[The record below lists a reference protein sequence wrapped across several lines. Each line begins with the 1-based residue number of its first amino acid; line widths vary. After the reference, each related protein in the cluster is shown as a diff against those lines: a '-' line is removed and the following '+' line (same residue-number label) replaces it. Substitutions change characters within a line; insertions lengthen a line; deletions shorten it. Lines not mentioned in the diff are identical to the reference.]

1 MNTILITGSNG
12 QLGNELR
19 KLESGYTDYK
29 FIFTDIVELDIT
41 NPMAIEEMISSH
53 KVKTIINCAAYT
65 AVDKAESE
73 SEMAMRINAKAPQY
87 LAETAKKFNALL
99 VHISTDYVFSGH
111 GFLPY
116 KEDDPCDP
124 QSVYGSTKLK
134 GEEAVI
140 NSHCKAIIIR
150 TSWLYSAFGHNF
162 IKTMRK
168 YGAER
173 GYLKVV
179 FDQIGTP
186 TWAGDLAKAIL
197 EIIPQVK
204 SEGTAIYHF
213 SNEGVCSWYDFAI
226 EILAQSGIPCKV
238 DPIETKD
245 YPSPVARPYYSVL
258 NKNKIKQ
265 DFKLTIPYWKESLS
279 KCLFEIETMSL

>member
-1 MNTILITGSNG
+1 MNTILVTGSNG

-19 KLESGYTDYK
+19 KLKSSYPDYT
-29 FIFTDIVELDIT
+29 FIFTDIAELDIT
-41 NPMAIEEMISSH
+41 NPSAIEAMMSLH
-53 KVKTIINCAAYT
+53 QVNTIINCAAYT
-65 AVDKAESE
+65 AVDKAETDT
-73 SEMAMRINAKAPQY
+73 EMAMKINAKAPQY

-99 VHISTDYVFSGH
+99 IHVSTDYVFSGQ
-111 GFLPY
+111 GFQPY
-116 KEDDPCDP
+116 KEDQPCDP
-124 QSVYGSTKLK
+124 QSVYGLTKQK
-134 GEEAVI
+134 GEEAVV
-140 NSHCKAIIIR
+140 NSHCKSVIIR

-162 IKTMRK
+162 IKTMRR

-197 EIIPQVK
+197 DIIPQAK
-204 SEGTAIYHF
+204 TEGSAIYHY

-238 DPIETKD
+238 EPIETKD
-245 YPSPVARPYYSVL
+245 YPLPATRPYYSVL

-265 DFKLTIPYWKESLS
+265 DFNLTIPYWKESLS
-279 KCLFEIETMSL
+279 KCLFEIESMSL